1 MMGDGLFYYSN
12 YLTRLNLKRKD
23 FIQMAGLGLTSF
35 VLPGMPFGSRL
46 IDPSE
51 ALNEGMDVGTKKQ
64 LADAALNA
72 AKSKGATYA
81 DVRIG
86 RYLNQFVVTR
96 EARVQNIANAE
107 SFGVGIRVIANG
119 SWGFAATNDVTPA
132 GVARTAEKAVAVA
145 KANSKII
152 SEPVQLAPQK
162 GYGEVSWKTPI
173 VKSVF
178 EIPMKE
184 KVDLLLSVNGLA
196 MSGGAN
202 FVNSVMFAINE
213 QKYFASTDGSYI
225 DQDIHRFYPNFNV
238 TKIDKATGKFQTR
251 KSLSS
256 PVGMGYEYLTCPPAS
271 KVQGIVTRYKDRYDI
286 LEDVKN
292 AAADVTQKI
301 TAKSVEPGKY
311 DLVLDPSHLWLTIHE
326 SVAHPTELD
335 RVLGYEA
342 NYAGTSFLSLD
353 KLKSGNFHFGS
364 KLMNIHA
371 DKLQPGSLGAVGY
384 DDEGVK
390 CGEWDLVRE
399 GVLVNFQAIR
409 DQAHILGLKQSQG
422 CCYAQSWSDVQF
434 QRMPNVSLRPGK
446 NPLSV
451 DDLIRN
457 VQKGIYIIGDG
468 SFSIDQQRYNF
479 QFGGQTFYEIKDG
492 KIVGMLK
499 DVAYQATNQEFW
511 NSLVAVAD
519 EKDFRLGGA
528 FNDGKG
534 QPGQSNAVSH
544 GSSTA
549 RFNGVNVINTARKI

>member
-1 MMGDGLFYYSN
+1 
-12 YLTRLNLKRKD
+12 LKRKD
-23 FIQMAGLGLTSF
+23 FLQMAGMGLGSLA
-35 VLPGMPFGSRL
+35 LPKLPFGSRI

-51 ALNEGMDVGTKKQ
+51 AINSGMDVSAKKQ

-72 AKSKGATYA
+72 AKSGGATYA

-96 EARVQNIANAE
+96 ENRVQNIANAE

-132 GVARTAEKAVAVA
+132 GVARTAMRAVAVA

-152 SEPVQLAPQK
+152 TEPVQLAPQK

-178 EIPMKE
+178 EVPLKE
-184 KVDLLLSVNGLA
+184 KIDLLLNVNGIA

-202 FVNSVMFAINE
+202 FVNSAILAINE

-225 DQDIHRFYPNFNV
+225 DQDIHRLYPNFNV
-238 TKIDKATGKFQTR
+238 TKIDKASGKFQTR
-251 KSLSS
+251 RSLSS
-256 PVGMGYEYLTCPPAS
+256 PVGMGYEYLTPTPEG

-292 AAADVTQKI
+292 ATADVTQKI

-342 NYAGTSFLSLD
+342 NYAGTSFLTLD

-364 KLMNIHA
+364 KLMNIAA
-371 DKLQPGSLGAVGY
+371 DKEQYGSLGAVGY

-390 CGEWDLVRE
+390 CGHWDLIKE

-409 DQAHILGLKQSQG
+409 DQAHIIGLKQSQG

-446 NPLSV
+446 DPLSV
-451 DDLIRN
+451 DDMIKN

-519 EKDFRLGGA
+519 AKDYRMGGA

-549 RFNGVNVINTARKI
+549 RFNGVNVINTARNI